1 MATYLEIKQLLAEVF
16 SIREIDETCDLI
28 LFEAPAPQNNVVLQ
42 NETLLQSY
50 NQIET
55 YSQDKLEMYTNKF
68 REVAL
73 QTTGP
78 ISRTINIVET
88 LIDSENGLTYK
99 LGTASFEYCVFLLK
113 IIADYQKEIGRRV
126 LIDLRHRSQIVSRHL
141 SYGRSAND
149 PKELLSDV
157 LRAYTLRIES
167 EKDISL
173 SRLRTYAM
181 SLEFTF
187 MYKQN
192 MAVTE
197 YTTVQDMI
205 PLLSNGTRN
214 RAQRSEVDAPPR
226 RIYNKDVLDYYAMA
240 MESRDPFTAY
250 ISYYHVVEHY
260 FDAIYRRKLTEEIKN
275 KLTQPG
281 FSYKDE
287 NSLYDLAKY
296 IRKHMSN
303 DDNSGKGNEYDSLRY
318 VLLEYAPIVDLKVR
332 IDALD
337 STAVNYYQAEAVPFV
352 KRSKST
358 KLAWTD
364 SQGVYT
370 YLTTRI
376 YETRNALVHSKSEQ
390 AESQYRPYENK
401 EDLLRELALIRAVAE
416 LVIINSS
423 EIF

>member
-1 MATYLEIKQLLAEVF
+1 MATYFEIKKLLAEVF
-16 SIREIDETCDLI
+16 SIREVDESCDLL
-28 LFEAPAPQNNVVLQ
+28 LFESPDPKNNIILR
-42 NETLLQSY
+42 NENLLQVY
-50 NQIET
+50 NKTET
-55 YSQDKLEMYTNKF
+55 YSREKLEMYTREF
-68 REVAL
+68 REVAI
-73 QTTGP
+73 QTMGP
-78 ISRTINIVET
+78 ITRTVNTMEPLV
-88 LIDSENGLTYK
+88 DDENGLTYR
-99 LGTASFEYCVFLLK
+99 LGFASFEYCVFLLK
-113 IIADYQKEIGRRV
+113 IIADYQKEFGRRV
-126 LIDLRHRSQIVSRHL
+126 LIDLRHRCQMISRHL
-141 SYGRSAND
+141 SYSRTEND
-149 PKELLSDV
+149 PKELLADV
-157 LRAYTLRIES
+157 FRAYTLRIDS
-167 EKDISL
+167 KKDISL
-173 SRLRTYAM
+173 SRFRNFAT
-181 SLEFTF
+181 SFEFTYMF
-187 MYKQN
+187 RQN
-192 MAVTE
+192 MAITE
-197 YTTVQDMI
+197 YITVQDMI
-205 PLLSNGTRN
+205 PLLSNGTRS
-214 RAQRSEVDAPPR
+214 RAQRSEFDTPPH
-226 RIYNKDVLDYYAMA
+226 RIYNNDVIDYYTMA

-318 VLLEYAPIVDLKVR
+318 VLLEYAPIDDLKAR

-337 STAVNYYQAEAVPFV
+337 LTAANYYQAEAVPFV

-364 SQGVYT
+364 SQGLYT

-401 EDLLRELALIRAVAE
+401 EDLVRELALIRAVAE

-423 EIF
+423 EVF